1 MFDCA
6 FTKENH
12 WFRYRTGGLIVYEN
26 KMLFVKSKIGNY
38 YYTIGGGVHL
48 GESSECCVEREIYE
62 EAGMRAKVD
71 CLAVVCENFFKGHGG
86 IIDGFDCH
94 IIEFYY
100 RMSVSEEEYKN
111 CKYRTDE
118 DEELVWLNLEELE
131 YADIKPYFIKERIK
145 EILENKETIHVVEE
159 RDRR

>member
-48 GESSECCVEREIYE
+48 GESSEYCVEREIYE

-71 CLAVVCENFFKGHGG
+71 RLAVVCENFFKGHGG

-111 CKYRTDE
+111 CKLHTGY
-118 DEELVWLNLEELE
+118 
-131 YADIKPYFIKERIK
+131 
-145 EILENKETIHVVEE
+145 
-159 RDRR
+159 